1 MTVRTLF
8 FDLDGTLTD
17 SKPGIT
23 ACIAHALREL
33 GHAPPPQDQLHWC
46 IGPPLSA
53 SFARLLGTEE
63 PALLARAVELYRE
76 RFSTVGLFENALYPD
91 VAATLAAFGAGG
103 YRQCVVTSKPQVFAR
118 RIVEHFGLAGHLEEV
133 YGSELDGT
141 RGDKGELIAHVL
153 RERKL
158 VAAEVVMIGD
168 REHDVLGAA
177 RCGVAVIGAAWG
189 YGGADELRRHG
200 ARLIAGGMADL
211 PALVGRAFAAGLP
224 DGA

>member
-1 MTVRTLF
+1 MTKPTIF

-23 ACIAHALREL
+23 LCIQHALREL
-33 GHAPPPQDQLHWC
+33 GHAPPPQEELHWC

-53 SFARLLGTEE
+53 SFARLLDSTE
-63 PALLARAVELYRE
+63 PALLARALALYRE
-76 RFSTVGLFENALYPD
+76 RFGSVGLYENALYPAVPD
-91 VAATLAAFGAGG
+91 TLAALRAAG
-103 YRQCVVTSKPQVFAR
+103 YRQCVVTSKPHVYAR
-118 RIVEHFGLAGHLEEV
+118 RIVEHFGLFGAIEEV

-158 VAAEVVMIGD
+158 APARAVMIGD

-177 RCGVAVIGAAWG
+177 RCGVAMIGAAWG
-189 YGGADELRRHG
+189 YGGAAELQRHG
-200 ARLIAGGMADL
+200 ARLIAAGMADL
-211 PALVGRAFAAGLP
+211 PGLVEQVFATPG
-224 DGA
+224 